1 MIYEEYIKTNKAAFI
16 TELTRYAGLLGAN
29 VDDLML
35 IMYAES
41 RLNEKARNPKTR
53 ATGLIQFM
61 PSTALGI
68 GTTVDKLYLMTNVQ
82 QLYFV
87 YKYFQSH
94 AGELHSVYDF
104 YKVVFF
110 PIMLGKDKDWV
121 LKSSTLS
128 ADTVARANPI
138 IDLNKNHEIT
148 VAEFEQYV
156 SSFLKKK
163 SQPKQLASV

>member
-16 TELTRYAGLLGAN
+16 AELTRYAGLLGAK

-61 PSTALGI
+61 PSTAIGL
-68 GTTVDKLYLMTNVQ
+68 GTTVDKLMQMTNVE

-87 YKYFQSH
+87 YKYFQPYV
-94 AGELHSVYDF
+94 GKLDSVYDF
-104 YKVVFF
+104 YKAVFF
-110 PIMLGKDKDWV
+110 PIMLGKSQSWV

-138 IDLNKNHEIT
+138 IDINKNHEIT
-148 VAEFEQYV
+148 VSEFEQYV

-163 SQPKQLASV
+163 SQSKRLA